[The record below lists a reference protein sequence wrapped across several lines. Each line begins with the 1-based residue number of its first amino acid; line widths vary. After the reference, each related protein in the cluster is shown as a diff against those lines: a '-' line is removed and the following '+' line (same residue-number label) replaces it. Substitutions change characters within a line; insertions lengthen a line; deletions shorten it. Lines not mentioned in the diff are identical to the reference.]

1 MQWRFIFAELIIL
14 IQKEFNL
21 HILLSTHSPY
31 FLKAIEVYSKAHKI
45 SDKCKYYLTKNVGDN
60 KKLITIDD
68 VSDKTYEIY
77 RLLAEPYDYLH
88 KLEDDI
94 HEIW

>member
-1 MQWRFIFAELIIL
+1 M
-14 IQKEFNL
+14 
-21 HILLSTHSPY
+21 
-31 FLKAIEVYSKAHKI
+31 
-45 SDKCKYYLTKNVGDN
+45 GDN

-88 KLEDDI
+88 KLED
-94 HEIW
+94 EIP